1 RRGAAASPGRCAGRP
16 RAARAPRRR
25 GTQGWAP
32 SGGTVPS
39 PAVTVR
45 TPPPPPAADPAA
57 LVELATDVALRA
69 ARLLLDGVGRAR
81 ATVETKS
88 SATDMV
94 SEMDRAAEHLILDAL
109 LGARPDDGIVAEEG
123 SSRPGTSGVRWVV
136 DPLDGTTN
144 YLYGLP
150 GWAVSIAAED
160 DGGVVAGVVVDGVQ
174 GEVFSATRGGG
185 ARLDGEPITCSA
197 KDDPATALV
206 GTGFGY
212 DPRRRA
218 AQGAVV
224 AELLPRGRGLRRPLL
239 GRLRPARRLLRG
251 RTGRLGPRGRWP
263 DRRGG
268 GRGRDRDRRRAGPPG
283 LGLRGRARPGRSAPW
298 SPVLARRTECAVN
311 HR

>member
-1 RRGAAASPGRCAGRP
+1 IWLAMVPEGVKTAASLPVSSAKRASRRATVGSSPNPSSPTSASAMARRISGVGLVTVSLRRSTAGGAGTAPPGNAGVG
-16 RAARAPRRR
+16 AI
-25 GTQGWAP
+25 
-32 SGGTVPS
+32 GGTVPS

-69 ARLLLDGVGRAR
+69 ARLRVGRVGRAR

-94 SEMDRAAEHLILDAL
+94 SEMDRAAEHLIVDAL

-224 AELLPRGRGLRRPLL
+224 AELLPRVRDIR
-239 GRLRPARRLLRG
+239 
-251 RTGRLGPRGRWP
+251 
-263 DRRGG
+263 RRG
-268 GRGRDRDRRRAGPPG
+268 A
-283 LGLRGRARPGRSAPW
+283 AS
-298 SPVLARRTECAVN
+298 
-311 HR
+311 

>member
-1 RRGAAASPGRCAGRP
+1 M
-16 RAARAPRRR
+16 
-25 GTQGWAP
+25 
-32 SGGTVPS
+32 
-39 PAVTVR
+39 TVR

-94 SEMDRAAEHLILDAL
+94 SEMDRAAEHLIVDAL

-160 DGGVVAGVVVDGVQ
+160 EAGVVAGVVADGVQ

-185 ARLDGEPITCSA
+185 ARLDGEPIACSA

-224 AELLPRGRGLRRPLL
+224 AELLPRVRDIRRRGAASVDLCSVACGRLDAYYEVGLAAWDLAAGGLIAAEAGAVVTAIDGGPVRPDSVFAAGPALAAPLRGLLSSL
-239 GRLRPARRLLRG
+239 GAQNVP
-251 RTGRLGPRGRWP
+251 
-263 DRRGG
+263 
-268 GRGRDRDRRRAGPPG
+268 
-283 LGLRGRARPGRSAPW
+283 
-298 SPVLARRTECAVN
+298 
-311 HR
+311 